1 MNQGS
6 GVGRKPPENGEAP
19 MKSFESGVDRRRLLA
34 GGAAVAGALALPMG
48 VLADAPSEAVEVQ
61 VAEGRLR
68 GVRTGGVDAY
78 KGVPDGASVSGANRF
93 KPARPVAPWTGVR
106 DATRLG
112 TSSLQDPTTVYGL
125 NEPPPG
131 EDCLV
136 LNVWTPAGGGPNGGR
151 GKPVMV
157 YNHGGGYT
165 TGSGGSTSQD
175 GSNLAREQDV
185 VVVATNHRLGVLGYL
200 YMGELGGAEYAGSGN
215 QGLSDI
221 VLALK
226 WVARN
231 IEAFGGDPANV
242 TIFGESGGG
251 AKTSCLYAMP
261 SVAPLFSKA
270 IIQSG
275 PVVRIGTPDVA
286 AQTTRL
292 YLEQLGIAPADWRKL
307 LDVPAAQV
315 LAAQKALLA
324 KYRGDSGGWKGIQS
338 LNPGSYGPIVDG
350 DLLPHHPFDPTAPAS
365 AAGKPLVIGWLDSEA
380 AFFAWTSKDVEAF
393 RLDEAG
399 LKARLAP
406 RLGNDTQRLI
416 DTLRSERPG
425 ASPSDLY
432 LAALS
437 YYSMGAGSVVTAERK
452 AAQGAAPV
460 YVYNIAYRSN
470 RKMEGT
476 DIELGAMHASD
487 IPLVFNTVASP
498 TTLAGDRADR
508 FAAARNISTM
518 WANFARTGKPS
529 APGQPA
535 WPAYDLKSRQT
546 MVLDVE
552 CAVVADRFGAERA
565 LWSKLDPAGVG

>member
-1 MNQGS
+1 MIPLIRDAGI
-6 GVGRKPPENGEAP
+6 
-19 MKSFESGVDRRRLLA
+19 DRRRLLT
-34 GGAAVAGALALPMG
+34 GGAAIVGTFALP
-48 VLADAPSEAVEVQ
+48 VVACAADAASEAVEVQ
-61 VAEGRLR
+61 VAEGRFR

-78 KGVPDGASVSGANRF
+78 KGVPYGASVSGAARF
-93 KPARPVAPWTGVR
+93 KPAKPVAPWTGVR

-112 TSSLQDPTTVYGL
+112 TPSLQDASTVYGL
-125 NEPPPG
+125 NEPAPG

-136 LNVWTPAGGGPNGGR
+136 LNLWTPVGGGK

-157 YNHGGGYT
+157 YSHGGGYT
-165 TGSGGSTSQD
+165 TGSGGSTAQD
-175 GSNLAREQDV
+175 GAMLAREHDV
-185 VVVATNHRLGVLGYL
+185 VVVSTNHRLGVLGYL
-200 YMGELGGAEYAGSGN
+200 YLGELGGAEYAGSGN

-261 SVAPLFSKA
+261 SVAPLFSKT

-275 PVVRIGTPDVA
+275 PVVRVSTPEVA
-286 AQTTRL
+286 AQTTRMFL
-292 YLEQLGIAPADWRKL
+292 AELGIAPADWRKV
-307 LDVPAAQV
+307 LDVPAPQI
-315 LAAQKALLA
+315 LAAQKSLNA
-324 KYRGDSGGWKGIQS
+324 KNRGDSGGWKGIQA

-365 AAGKPLVIGWLDSEA
+365 TADKPLMIGWMDKES
-380 AFFAWTSKDVEAF
+380 AFFAWTGKDVEAF

-399 LKARLAP
+399 LKARLS
-406 RLGNDTQRLI
+406 RLMGDRTQAAI
-416 DTLRSERPG
+416 DTLRAAHPG
-425 ASPSDLY
+425 ATPSDLY
-432 LAALS
+432 FAATS
-437 YYSMGAGSVVTAERK
+437 YYAMGAGSVVTAERK
-452 AAQGAAPV
+452 AVQGGAPV

-470 RKMEGT
+470 RKMDGT
-476 DIELGAMHASD
+476 DIELGAMHAAD

-498 TTLAGDRADR
+498 DTLAGSRADR
-508 FAAARNISTM
+508 FEAAKNISTM

-535 WPAYDLKSRQT
+535 WPAYDLKTRST
-546 MVLDVE
+546 MVLDVA
-552 CAVVADRFGAERA
+552 CAVVPDRFGTER
-565 LWSKLDPAGVG
+565 KLLAQIEPPT

>member
-1 MNQGS
+1 MASSIRDTGI
-6 GVGRKPPENGEAP
+6 
-19 MKSFESGVDRRRLLA
+19 DRRRLLA
-34 GGAAVAGALALPMG
+34 GGAAAAGALTVPIVAR
-48 VLADAPSEAVEVQ
+48 AEAASEAVEIQ

-68 GVRTGGVDAY
+68 GLRSGGVDAY
-78 KGVPDGASVSGANRF
+78 KGVPYGASVSGVARF

-112 TSSLQDPTTVYGL
+112 APSLQDPTTVYGV
-125 NEPPPG
+125 NEPAPG

-136 LNVWTPAGGGPNGGR
+136 LNLWAPVGGGK

-157 YNHGGGYT
+157 YSHGGGYT
-165 TGSGGSTSQD
+165 TGSGGSSAQD
-175 GSNLAREQDV
+175 GSNLAREHDV

-200 YMGELGGAEYAGSGN
+200 YLGELGGADYAGSGN

-226 WVARN
+226 WVQRN
-231 IEAFGGDPANV
+231 IAAFGGDPANV

-275 PVVRIGTPDVA
+275 PVVRVTTPDVA
-286 AQTTRL
+286 AQTTRMF
-292 YLEQLGIAPADWRKL
+292 LEQLGIAPADWRKV
-307 LDVPAAQV
+307 LDVPAPQI
-315 LAAQKALLA
+315 LAAQKAMNA
-324 KYRGDSGGWKGIQS
+324 KLKSDSGGWRGIQS
-338 LNPGSYGPIVDG
+338 LTPGTYGPIVDG

-365 AAGKPLVIGWLDSEA
+365 AADKPLVIGWMDNEA
-380 AFFAWTSKDVEAF
+380 AFFAWTGKDVEAF

-399 LKARLAP
+399 LRARLSP
-406 RLGNDTQRLI
+406 LLGDRTQTVI
-416 DTLRSERPG
+416 DAYRSGRPG
-425 ASPSDLY
+425 ATPSDIY
-432 LAALS
+432 LAAAS
-437 YYSMGAGSVVTAERK
+437 YYAMGSGSVVTAERK
-452 AAQGAAPV
+452 AAQGRAAV

-470 RKMEGT
+470 RKMDGT
-476 DIELGAMHASD
+476 DIELGAMHAAD

-498 TTLAGDRADR
+498 DTLAGSRADR
-508 FAAARNISTM
+508 FEAARNISAM

-535 WPAYDLKSRQT
+535 WPAYDLKDRPT

-552 CAVVADRFGAERA
+552 CKVVPDRFGAERRVWA
-565 LWSKLDPAGVG
+565 KVDPAA

>member
-1 MNQGS
+1 MT
-6 GVGRKPPENGEAP
+6 
-19 MKSFESGVDRRRLLA
+19 SFIRDAGIDRRRLLA
-34 GGAAVAGALALPMG
+34 GGAAIVG
-48 VLADAPSEAVEVQ
+48 VLAAPLGACAADAPSESVEIEI
-61 VAEGRLR
+61 AEGRLR
-68 GVRTGGVDAY
+68 GVRANGVDAY
-78 KGVPDGASVSGANRF
+78 KGVPYGASVSGPDRF
-93 KPARPVAPWTGVR
+93 KPAKPVAPWTGVR

-112 TSSLQDPTTVYGL
+112 TPSLQDPSTVYGV
-125 NEPPPG
+125 NEPAPG

-136 LNVWTPAGGGPNGGR
+136 LNVWTPAGGGK

-165 TGSGGSTSQD
+165 TGSGGSTAQD
-175 GSNLAREQDV
+175 GSNLAREHDV

-231 IEAFGGDPANV
+231 IAAFGGDPNNV

-275 PVVRIGTPDVA
+275 PVVRISTPDVA
-286 AQTTRL
+286 AQTTRMFL
-292 YLEQLGIAPADWRKL
+292 AQLGIAPADWRKVL
-307 LDVPAAQV
+307 EVPAAQI
-315 LAAQKALLA
+315 LAAQKSLNQ
-324 KYRGDSGGWKGIQS
+324 KVKGDSGGWRGIQS

-350 DLLPHHPFDPTAPAS
+350 GLLPHHPFDPAAPAS
-365 AAGKPLVIGWLDSEA
+365 AADKPLVIGWLDSEA

-399 LKARLAP
+399 LKARLSGKFGDKGQA
-406 RLGNDTQRLI
+406 LI
-416 DTLRSERPG
+416 DAYRSDRPG
-425 ASPSDLY
+425 ATPSDIY
-432 LAALS
+432 LAAAS
-437 YYSMGAGSVVTAERK
+437 FYAMGAGSVITAERK
-452 AAQGAAPV
+452 AGQGKAPV

-498 TTLAGDRADR
+498 TTLAGSRADR
-508 FAAARNISTM
+508 IEAARNVSTL
-518 WANFARTGKPS
+518 WANFARTGRPS

-535 WPAYDLKSRQT
+535 WPAYDLTTRQT
-546 MVLDVE
+546 MVLDVA
-552 CAVVADRFGAERA
+552 CSVVPDRFGAERK
-565 LWSKLDPAGVG
+565 LWAQIDPPTA

>member
-1 MNQGS
+1 
-6 GVGRKPPENGEAP
+6 
-19 MKSFESGVDRRRLLA
+19 MKSFEVGVDRRRLLA
-34 GGAAVAGALALPMG
+34 GGAAVAGVLALPMAAC
-48 VLADAPSEAVEVQ
+48 ADAPAESVEIE

-78 KGVPDGASVSGANRF
+78 KGVPYGASVSGANRF
-93 KPARPVAPWTGVR
+93 KPAKPVAPWTGVR

-112 TSSLQDPTTVYGL
+112 TPTLQDPTTVYGL

-136 LNVWTPAGGGPNGGR
+136 LNVWTPAGGGK

-157 YNHGGGYT
+157 YSHGGGYT
-165 TGSGGSTSQD
+165 TGSGGSTAQD
-175 GSNLAREQDV
+175 GAMLAREHDV
-185 VVVATNHRLGVLGYL
+185 VVVAHNHRLGMLGYMYL
-200 YMGELGGAEYAGSGN
+200 GELGGAEYAGSGN

-226 WVARN
+226 WVQRN
-231 IEAFGGDPANV
+231 IAAFGGDPNNV

-275 PVVRIGTPDVA
+275 PVVRISTPDVA
-286 AQTTRL
+286 AQTTRF
-292 YLEQLGIAPADWRKL
+292 YLDLLGIAPADWRKI
-307 LDVPAAQV
+307 LDVPAPQI
-315 LAAQKALLA
+315 LAAQKALQA
-324 KYRGDSGGWKGIQS
+324 KYPGDSGGWKGIQS

-365 AAGKPLVIGWLDSEA
+365 AAGKPLMIGWLDREA
-380 AFFAWTSKDVEAF
+380 AFFSWQSKDVEAF

-406 RLGNDTQRLI
+406 KLGDKTQMVV
-416 DTLRSERPG
+416 DALRAGHPG
-425 ASPSDLY
+425 ATPSDLY
-432 LAALS
+432 LTALS
-437 YYSMGAGSVVTAERK
+437 YYAMGAGSVVTAERK

-470 RKMEGT
+470 RKMDGT

-518 WANFARTGKPS
+518 WANFARSGKPS

-535 WPAYDLKSRQT
+535 WPAYDAKTRQT
-546 MVLDVE
+546 MVLDVA
-552 CAVVADRFGAERA
+552 CSVVPDRFGTERK
-565 LWSKLDPAGVG
+565 LWSQLDPVT